1 MEFDDP
7 RYQQPGTAGDC
18 YGVLK
23 GVSPEQTELALK
35 TFEVYYSTYYE
46 TLAGSD
52 KATDFLEANMDN
64 KIAEY
69 GIDVFHEEIGADMKE
84 TFVWMVDHLKI
95 NDFSQLT
102 DIYYKQYMPLVGN
115 ALYGLE
121 GTPSYDVAIE
131 ANKGVLDDY
140 VNNILTMVQSDEI
153 RDNIP
158 PKFSVKEE
166 LAFPTGTD
174 VASIQWADYVEAEDG
189 VDGVLDM
196 STATID
202 ASTLDTSQI
211 GVQEGVLH
219 LTIKDQSDNEASA
232 NLNVIIYDQGHQTA
246 PVITLKEDY
255 RTIQLDEDIEKINW
269 QSDFIESALDKDGL
283 NVIQTVEADI
293 SELDTSTPGT
303 YQVVLKVT
311 DYVGNQGEAVLEVE
325 VK

>member
-1 MEFDDP
+1 MAD
-7 RYQQPGTAGDC
+7 
-18 YGVLK
+18 
-23 GVSPEQTELALK
+23 
-35 TFEVYYSTYYE
+35 
-46 TLAGSD
+46 SD
-52 KATDFLEANMDN
+52 KATDFLEAYMDN
-64 KIAEY
+64 KITEY

-84 TFVWMVDHLKI
+84 TFVWMADHLKI

-102 DIYYKQYMPLVGN
+102 DIYYKQYMPLVGK

-131 ANKGVLDDY
+131 ANKGILDDY

-158 PKFSVKEE
+158 PKFKVKEE
-166 LAFPTGTD
+166 LAFPIGTD
-174 VASIQWADYVEAEDG
+174 LASINWADYIEAEDG

-202 ASTLDTSQI
+202 ASAIDTGKI
-211 GVQEGVLH
+211 GVQEGVLN
-219 LTIKDQSDNEASA
+219 LTIKDKSDNKVNSK
-232 NLNVIIYDQGHQTA
+232 LNVIIYDKDYKTA
-246 PVITLKEDY
+246 PVITLKGEY

-269 QSDFIESALDKDGL
+269 QADFIESALDKDGL
-283 NVIQTVEADI
+283 NVMQTVEADI

-303 YQVVLKVT
+303 YQVTLKVT
-311 DYVGNQGEAVLEVE
+311 DYVGNQGEALLEVE